1 MEHGTGEHENRRNR
15 CWFHVQL
22 FSCSGRLGAVR
33 VVGTAG
39 HVDHGKS
46 ALVLALTGTDPDRLR
61 EEKERGMTIELG
73 FALLRLP
80 SGGEAGI
87 VDVPGHERF
96 IKTMLAGV
104 GGIDLAL
111 LAVAADESVM
121 PQTREHL
128 GIIDLLGIQHGV
140 VALTKSD
147 AVDAEML
154 AQTEAE
160 VREVIGGTTLAGAPI
175 IACSALTGAGLDV
188 LLAAIEAQL
197 TLTPERRDNGRP
209 RLPIDRAFTMPG
221 FGTVVTGTLS
231 GGSLAVG
238 QEVEIGPAGLRA
250 RIRGLQNHGRDVENA
265 APGQRTAVNLA
276 GIAVE
281 DVRRGMVLALPG
293 TLAGTSSVDVLLRSV
308 TYIERA
314 VRHNLNVTFHTGAAE
329 VSGRLLLLDA
339 DAVSAGESAWA
350 QVRLGEPV
358 AVLPRDRFVI
368 RDANDTLGGGTIVA
382 VDAPRHRRHHAPTI
396 AALEALTGGSPTGGM
411 LTALRG
417 IEAAATQVADVV
429 TEYHAR
435 QPLRIG
441 MPRGELRRRV
451 GLSGRAFDATI
462 AALASAGR
470 LREAGELIALTGH
483 SPVLSEDEQR
493 IADAYVA
500 SLRVTPYA
508 PPVDGTPPPEIMEY
522 LLASNVIV
530 RAGDVVFAADVY
542 AEMVSAIT
550 ARLREKGPIM
560 LAEVRDMFGTSRRYA
575 QALLEHLDA
584 ERVTKRVGDARVL
597 R

>member
-1 MEHGTGEHENRRNR
+1 M
-15 CWFHVQL
+15 
-22 FSCSGRLGAVR
+22 R
-33 VVGTAG
+33 VIGTAG

-80 SGGEAGI
+80 SGDEAGI

-111 LAVAADESVM
+111 VVVAADEGVM

-128 GIIDLLGIQHGV
+128 AIIDLLGIQHGV

-147 AVDAEML
+147 AVDSEAL
-154 AQTEAE
+154 AQSEAE
-160 VREVIGGTTLAGAPI
+160 VREVIGGTTLAGAPV
-175 IACSALTGAGLDV
+175 IACSALTGAGLGD
-188 LLAAIEAQL
+188 LLVAIEARLALVPQ
-197 TLTPERRDNGRP
+197 RRDNGRP

-231 GGSLAVG
+231 GGSLAIG
-238 QEVEIGPAGLRA
+238 QEVEVVPAGLRA
-250 RIRGLQNHGRDVENA
+250 RIRGLQNHGRDVESS

-281 DVRRGMVLALPG
+281 DVGRGMVLALPG
-293 TLAGTSSVDVLLRSV
+293 TVAGTSTIDVSLRAV
-308 TYIERA
+308 PYIDRP

-329 VSGRLLLLDA
+329 ASGKLLLLDA
-339 DAVSAGESAWA
+339 DEVTAGESAWA
-350 QVRLGEPV
+350 QVRLAEPV
-358 AVLPRDRFVI
+358 AALPGDSFVI
-368 RDANDTLGGGTIVA
+368 RDSNDTLGGGTIVA
-382 VDAPRHRRHHAPTI
+382 VGAPRHRRHHAPTI
-396 AALEALTGGSPTGGM
+396 AALEAVASGSPTGGM
-411 LTALRG
+411 VAALRS
-417 IEAAATQVADVV
+417 IEAVAAELVNAVA
-429 TEYHAR
+429 EYHAR

-441 MPRGELRRRV
+441 MPREELRSRV

-462 AALASAGR
+462 AALASEGR
-470 LREAGELIALTGH
+470 LREAGALIALTAH
-483 SPVLSEDEQR
+483 TPVLSEDEQR
-493 IADAYVA
+493 IADVYVA

-508 PPVDGTPPPEIMEY
+508 PPVDGAPPPEIVEY
-522 LLASNVIV
+522 LLASEVIV
-530 RAGDVVFAADVY
+530 RAGDVFFLADAYGEMAA
-542 AEMVSAIT
+542 AIT
-550 ARLREKGPIM
+550 ARLREKGTIT

-575 QALLEHLDA
+575 QALLEHMDA